1 MVITFYW
8 RSFLKRSKLYIKII
22 LLTLIIFYILPALIT
37 LLMEYNSPGLKIRD
51 QHLLEKPLRV
61 MATASLVDIY
71 GMT

>member
-37 LLMEYNSPGLKIRD
+37 LLTEYNNPGLKIRD

-61 MATASLVDIY
+61 MATSSLVDIY